1 MTWAEILH
9 RPGTFVRLDG
19 GTLDIGIIR
28 GPDGKYAPDFSESFA
43 EALPVVSAPRGGIT
57 YIRPTEG

>member
-1 MTWAEILH
+1 MTWLEILH

-28 GPDGKYAPDFSESFA
+28 PDHEDES
-43 EALPVVSAPRGGIT
+43 LPSLFEETFPPFSAPRGGIT
-57 YIRPTEG
+57 YHRDA